1 MSNPPPEPGPEPGPE
16 PEPDSGTEPT
26 HVLHV
31 EEEHAGQRLDRVLAQ
46 SISEVSRS
54 RIKVLIES
62 GQVTIDGVQERD
74 ANARP
79 RAGAELTLTIPPAVS
94 DTPLPQKMPLDIRF
108 EDDHMI
114 VLNKPAGMVVHPA
127 AGNPDS
133 TLVNALLAHCGDS
146 LNGIG
151 GVRRPGIVHRLD
163 KDTSGLLVAAKTE
176 PAHHGLSEQF
186 AVHSIE
192 RRYDALVWGLPSPMS
207 GTISGPIGRSRH
219 HRKKMAVVNFGGKD
233 ATTHY
238 RVIQA
243 FGLSASHVACE
254 LETGRTHQI
263 RVHMTHLGHS
273 LIGDQLY
280 GRATRRG
287 TDPIIGQ
294 AVKNFSRQALH
305 AAALGFRHPVT
316 GEDLLF
322 EANPPNDFAELKKAL
337 EQHSKG
343 IKA

>member
-1 MSNPPPEPGPEPGPE
+1 MSSTTPEPAPEPRPE
-16 PEPDSGTEPT
+16 ST
-26 HVLHV
+26 HSIRVK
-31 EEEHAGQRLDRVLAQ
+31 EDHAGQRLDRILAQ
-46 SISEVSRS
+46 NIADVSRS

-62 GQVTIDGVQERD
+62 GHVTVDGEQTSD
-74 ANARP
+74 ASARP
-79 RAGAELTLTIPPAVS
+79 KAGAELTLSIPPAVS

-108 EDDHMI
+108 EDEHLI
-114 VLNKPAGMVVHPA
+114 VLNKPAGLVVHPA

-176 PAHHGLSEQF
+176 LAHHGLSEQF
-186 AVHSIE
+186 AIHSIE

-287 TDPIIGQ
+287 TDPSIAA
-294 AVKNFSRQALH
+294 AVKDFSRQALH

-316 GEDLLF
+316 EDDLFF
-322 EANPPNDFAELKKAL
+322 EADPPDDFTELKKAL
-337 EQHSKG
+337 EQYSKG
-343 IKA
+343 AKS

>member
-1 MSNPPPEPGPEPGPE
+1 M
-16 PEPDSGTEPT
+16 PDASPDTQ
-26 HVLHV
+26 HVIRV
-31 EEEHAGQRLDRVLAQ
+31 EEEHTGQRLDRVLTQNIAGL
-46 SISEVSRS
+46 SRS
-54 RIKVLIES
+54 RIKALIDA
-62 GQVTIDGVQERD
+62 GHVTIDGQSAVD
-74 ANARP
+74 ANLRVKT
-79 RAGAELTLTIPPAVS
+79 GTKIILNVPAVVS
-94 DTPLPQKMPLDIRF
+94 DTPLPQRMPLDIRY
-108 EDDHMI
+108 EDDHLI
-114 VLNKPAGMVVHPA
+114 VINKPPGLVVHPA

-192 RRYDALVWGLPSPMS
+192 RRYDALVWGLPSPLS
-207 GTISGPIGRSRH
+207 GTITGAIGRSRH
-219 HRKKMAVVNFGGKD
+219 HRKKMAVVNFGGKE

-238 RVIQA
+238 RVVKA
-243 FGLSASHVACE
+243 YGLNASHVACE

-287 TDPIIGQ
+287 TGPAISS
-294 AVKNFSRQALH
+294 AVKDFSRQALH
-305 AAALGFRHPVT
+305 AAALGFSHPVSKET
-316 GEDLLF
+316 LYF
-322 EANPPNDFAELKKAL
+322 EADPPDDFINLQKTLAKTTSA
-337 EQHSKG
+337 
-343 IKA
+343 